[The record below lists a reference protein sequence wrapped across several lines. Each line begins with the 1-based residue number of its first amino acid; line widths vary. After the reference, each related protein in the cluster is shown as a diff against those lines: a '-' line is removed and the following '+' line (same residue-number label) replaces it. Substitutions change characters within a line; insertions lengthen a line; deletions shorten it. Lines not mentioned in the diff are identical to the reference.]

1 MMNRKRNKQRGRKGG
16 EGKKEGDENANVA
29 DFVSAV
35 GQKQCNRSGPENST
49 STRNAQFWAAGHMH
63 ALQSPMVKII
73 KLSHPAA
80 CRIAHAHTNTQEN
93 IIKALA

>member
-49 STRNAQFWAAGHMH
+49 STRNVGQPAICMH
-63 ALQSPMVKII
+63 YIVDG
-73 KLSHPAA
+73 
-80 CRIAHAHTNTQEN
+80 
-93 IIKALA
+93 